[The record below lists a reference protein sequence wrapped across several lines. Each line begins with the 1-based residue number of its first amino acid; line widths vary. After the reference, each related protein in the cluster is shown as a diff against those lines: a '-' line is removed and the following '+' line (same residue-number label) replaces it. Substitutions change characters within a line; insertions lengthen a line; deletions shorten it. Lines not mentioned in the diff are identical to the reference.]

1 MKRNG
6 TIAAI
11 IFVAVIVGY
20 MAVYIIGAFASP
32 LTTSEAVLITAEE
45 TVTINGY
52 FVRDEQPVLSAGT
65 GDSEACVSEGEK
77 VSAGEAL
84 AVVYSDS
91 NAKETNVALSTAESR
106 LERLQR
112 VASSSTT
119 DISGIDSG
127 ISSSLN
133 KLAYSTLHEEFSS
146 LSTTCD
152 ELKTLVLERELL
164 SSGDISEVESTIA
177 ALEAEVLSLRNS
189 ISGVTAYMYAP
200 ASGYFSSS
208 VDGYEDV
215 LTPEKAETITVA
227 ELQDIS
233 LQKADV
239 AEGKYCG
246 KMVYG
251 FEWRFVTAIS
261 QDKAELLD
269 EGGRITLRFSSDYIG
284 DVRVNVERISEPEN
298 GECVVVFS
306 SNTHIS
312 ELMHLRRQSVDIVFA
327 SYEGI
332 RVPKEAIRI
341 DENGESGV
349 YILYSA
355 QAKFIKIK
363 QIYEA
368 DSYFVIEYDASS
380 SSGLRPGDEII
391 VHSKNLYDGKIIE

>member
-45 TVTINGY
+45 TATINGY

-164 SSGDISEVESTIA
+164 SSGDMSEVESTIA

-215 LTPEKAETITVA
+215 LTPLRL
-227 ELQDIS
+227 LQS
-233 LQKADV
+233 PS
-239 AEGKYCG
+239 
-246 KMVYG
+246 
-251 FEWRFVTAIS
+251 F
-261 QDKAELLD
+261 
-269 EGGRITLRFSSDYIG
+269 RIYLCKKR
-284 DVRVNVERISEPEN
+284 
-298 GECVVVFS
+298 
-306 SNTHIS
+306 
-312 ELMHLRRQSVDIVFA
+312 M
-327 SYEGI
+327 
-332 RVPKEAIRI
+332 
-341 DENGESGV
+341 
-349 YILYSA
+349 
-355 QAKFIKIK
+355 
-363 QIYEA
+363 
-368 DSYFVIEYDASS
+368 
-380 SSGLRPGDEII
+380 
-391 VHSKNLYDGKIIE
+391 